1 MTLNIQ
7 PRTRTIF
14 IWVALIPVSLACLTY
29 GTRIQF
35 KQTADQVSHTE
46 QILLAIDDIVKT
58 TTDAET
64 GQRGYLLT
72 GQAEYIK
79 PFKRAEQ
86 DAPNKIAV
94 LRALLSDNPDQL
106 PPMDRLQKLVEQKLD
121 ELKQTVELS
130 DRGKTDEALAIVR
143 SNRGLRA
150 MEEIAQVS
158 QDMTDAETKRLQER
172 LAASVWSERAVDLS
186 SVSFIA
192 ATLVLLFW
200 AWRLIAENAK
210 ERDAAEQAVRELNRK
225 LEMRVAQR
233 TRELE
238 ETNLNLS
245 RSNADLERFAYV
257 ASHDLQEPLRMVA
270 SYVGLIRR
278 QYEGKLDASADEYIG
293 FAVDGA
299 KRMQLLIQDLLTYSR
314 ASTQALTLEPVKL
327 NDVLQDALHNL
338 KTSIEES
345 RAAIE
350 YDTLPSLPADSLKLA
365 QVFQNLIGNAI
376 KFHKPQEPPR
386 IEIRARKLDHVWE
399 ISVRDNGIGFDPQF
413 AGRIFILFQRL
424 HSSRQYSGTG
434 IGLAIC
440 KRIIEA
446 HGGAI
451 TVESTL
457 GQGSVFR
464 FTLPPG

>member
-1 MTLNIQ
+1 
-7 PRTRTIF
+7 
-14 IWVALIPVSLACLTY
+14 
-29 GTRIQF
+29 
-35 KQTADQVSHTE
+35 
-46 QILLAIDDIVKT
+46 
-58 TTDAET
+58 
-64 GQRGYLLT
+64 
-72 GQAEYIK
+72 
-79 PFKRAEQ
+79 
-86 DAPNKIAV
+86 
-94 LRALLSDNPDQL
+94 
-106 PPMDRLQKLVEQKLD
+106 
-121 ELKQTVELS
+121 
-130 DRGKTDEALAIVR
+130 
-143 SNRGLRA
+143 
-150 MEEIAQVS
+150 
-158 QDMTDAETKRLQER
+158 MTDAETKRLQER

-464 FTLPPG
+464 FTLPSG